1 MRLSGI
7 ASMPLLSYGRI
18 PTAAA
23 AVKHLLLLLLFN
35 TTPTA
40 AAFQHNA
47 RAREHAPD
55 PQARESQSPWTEVW
69 PTQPVLTQ
77 PRKHWPL
84 IGGAWGKKDDHPSIS
99 ARTAPVFPRL
109 YTSSINRAAVGSS
122 HGRRCPYPRAPWRRN
137 PREQQLDPSLMRPP
151 YIPDRRARTE
161 SRHARAAAR
170 ERSRNSRS
178 PC

>member
-1 MRLSGI
+1 MAAW
-7 ASMPLLSYGRI
+7 ASRARADGVKTAMPTEKRTHFSCGSQFIVRI

-69 PTQPVLTQ
+69 PSQPVLTQ
-77 PRKHWPL
+77 PR
-84 IGGAWGKKDDHPSIS
+84 
-99 ARTAPVFPRL
+99 
-109 YTSSINRAAVGSS
+109 
-122 HGRRCPYPRAPWRRN
+122 
-137 PREQQLDPSLMRPP
+137 
-151 YIPDRRARTE
+151 
-161 SRHARAAAR
+161 
-170 ERSRNSRS
+170 
-178 PC
+178 